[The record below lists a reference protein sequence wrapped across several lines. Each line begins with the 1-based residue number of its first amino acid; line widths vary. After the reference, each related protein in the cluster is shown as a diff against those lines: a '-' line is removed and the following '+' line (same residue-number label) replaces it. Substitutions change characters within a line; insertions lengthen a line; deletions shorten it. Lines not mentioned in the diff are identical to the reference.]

1 MHNMRKVISILLL
14 FIGCFSLFNANASEL
29 DSLRLLVDR
38 LPKNDTTRLSHL
50 RNIALI
56 QQSTRPGLA
65 AAKELYEE
73 ADRLNSDKYK
83 ALATFYAALFYSNN
97 GMLDSISIYANESAQ
112 LAEKEEL
119 WKTYFEVAKLSINT
133 LIMNE
138 EFEYAIDEAIK
149 MYDKATELNNNDGK
163 LAASVSLATAYIGSD
178 RINESIKVLKA
189 AYKDVPKVG
198 NPFVL
203 MELQSLLASTAHY
216 VNNYDDLYTYLNDLN
231 KTIHDYLK
239 NNPFSESYN
248 SIFMFIDVHYA
259 YYYVAK
265 GRPEEALK
273 HIEKVEALKGHPS
286 FMSYSDIFYDACTE
300 YYYYIG
306 DYDKA
311 IESVDASIDGLK
323 TFMPKDY
330 YRQLVKKAS
339 ILTSAG
345 RCPEAI
351 VLYQESLEG
360 KDSID
365 HVLSGKQMEQIQ
377 NIYKVNKLLL
387 ENEQIKSN
395 RSFIALIVILLFT
408 ILLTVFIIRTLFV
421 RKKLKESESE
431 MRKASQTAEE
441 ANEVKNLFLSNM
453 SYNIRTPLNSVV
465 GFSQLMAIDPDM
477 DEAQRKEYS
486 TIIKQNSEILL
497 NLVNDVLDI
506 SRLEAGMMK
515 FTLQEYDVIT
525 LCTEA
530 IYTAKAKEQ
539 LIRIDFQPGFEEQQ
553 IKVDT
558 FRFSQV
564 LVSLLTYP
572 TPVNRR
578 ATVRLIVT
586 LDKANRCVRFKTI
599 GSPIAN
605 PESTAQEVTIRNDI
619 NYLFLKRFGGTYE
632 VYTETLEGPTI
643 VFTYPLS
650 ISE

>member
-1 MHNMRKVISILLL
+1 MKKVISIFLLL
-14 FIGCFSLFNANASEL
+14 IGCLFLFNANANKV
-29 DSLRLLVDR
+29 DSLRSLVDK
-38 LPKNDTTRLSHL
+38 LPQNDTTRLAHL
-50 RNIALI
+50 RSIALI

-65 AAKELYEE
+65 TARELYQE
-73 ADRLNSDKYK
+73 ADRLNSDEYK
-83 ALATFYAALFYSNN
+83 ALASFYTALFYSNN
-97 GMLDSISIYANESAQ
+97 GIADSINIYANEAVR
-112 LAEKEEL
+112 LAEKEGL
-119 WKTYFEVAKLSINT
+119 WKTYFESAKLSLNT

-163 LAASVSLATAYIGSD
+163 ITASVSLATAYIGSD
-178 RINESIKVLKA
+178 RINESIEVLKA
-189 AYKDVPKVG
+189 AYKDKDKSKIG

-216 VNNYDDLYTYLNDLN
+216 VNSYDDLYIYLNDLSE
-231 KTIHDYLK
+231 TMQDYLK
-239 NNPFSESYN
+239 DNPFSQSYN
-248 SIFMFIDVHYA
+248 SVFMFIDVHYV

-265 GRPEEALK
+265 GRPQEALK
-273 HIEKVEALKGHPS
+273 HIEKAEVLKGNPS
-286 FMSYSDIFYDACTE
+286 FMAYSDIFYDACTE
-300 YYYYIG
+300 YYFYTG

-311 IESVDASIDGLK
+311 IAAIDSSIVDLK

-339 ILTSAG
+339 ILTAAG
-345 RCPEAI
+345 RCTEALE
-351 VLYQESLEG
+351 LYQESLVG

-395 RSFIALIVILLFT
+395 RSFIALVVILLFT
-408 ILLTVFIIRTLFV
+408 SLLTVFIIRTLFV
-421 RKKLKESESE
+421 RKKLKESENE
-431 MRKASQTAEE
+431 MRKATQTAEE

-486 TIIKQNSEILL
+486 AIIKQNSEVLL

-506 SRLEAGMMK
+506 SRLESGMMK
-515 FTLQEYDVIT
+515 FTLQEYEVIT
-525 LCTEA
+525 LCREA
-530 IYTAKAKEQ
+530 IYTARAKEQ
-539 LIRIDFQPGFEEQQ
+539 AIGIDFQPGFEEQQ

-578 ATVRLIVT
+578 TSIKLIVT
-586 LDKANRCVRFKTI
+586 LDKANKCVRFKTI

-605 PESTAQEVTIRNDI
+605 PEATTQEVTIRNDI
-619 NYLFLKRFGGTYE
+619 NYLFLKHFGGTYE
-632 VYTETLEGPTI
+632 VYTEAPEGPTI
-643 VFTYPLS
+643 VFSYPLS